1 MIDDQIYV
9 TLSIPNKEVCQI
21 YKTKVLGWFK
31 EAVGQKDLSP
41 LYRAILEGNVSDFQ
55 EKLTGLLQDTI

>member
-31 EAVGQKDLSP
+31 E
-41 LYRAILEGNVSDFQ
+41 
-55 EKLTGLLQDTI
+55 KLTVLLQDTISFYDNAEAFYHGFMEGILANM